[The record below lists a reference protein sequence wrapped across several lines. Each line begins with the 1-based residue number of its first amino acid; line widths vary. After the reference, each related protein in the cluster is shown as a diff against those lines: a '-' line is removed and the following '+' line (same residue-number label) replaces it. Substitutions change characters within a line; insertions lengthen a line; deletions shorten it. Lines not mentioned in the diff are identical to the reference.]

1 MAQSFYTQGGTRNTC
16 VSIDSMKINI
26 TIKYYHLKII
36 KIPHVS
42 TLKVLIILS
51 EAGKQQELTL

>member
-26 TIKYYHLKII
+26 TIKYYRLKII
-36 KIPHVS
+36 KIPRLYTKS
-42 TLKVLIILS
+42 S
-51 EAGKQQELTL
+51 YYFE